1 MATDIP
7 VKSVKKALDL
17 LTILAFEDLKREGY
31 ALTALAHRMKMPV
44 NTVHN
49 LLKTMVACGY
59 LAQTESGTYGIG
71 PRMTDMGRLNGMLS
85 AVASP
90 RVRKRLDALCH
101 AVEEAVTMATLADG
115 RRVLLCQVDPR
126 TMVRVDAATLEER
139 CLFARPTGR
148 VLAAYASPEE
158 LTRVLAQYGMPGAEW
173 DGISSRKALVTAL
186 KKIKHRGYELIAH
199 DNSELAA
206 FAVPVVDA
214 HGVLLGSLGCY
225 APAFRCGP
233 ARYESILTQLR
244 QAAADLVE
252 MLR

>member
-1 MATDIP
+1 
-7 VKSVKKALDL
+7 
-17 LTILAFEDLKREGY
+17 
-31 ALTALAHRMKMPV
+31 
-44 NTVHN
+44 
-49 LLKTMVACGY
+49 
-59 LAQTESGTYGIG
+59 
-71 PRMTDMGRLNGMLS
+71 
-85 AVASP
+85 
-90 RVRKRLDALCH
+90 
-101 AVEEAVTMATLADG
+101 MATLADG
-115 RRVLLCQVDPR
+115 RRVMLCQVDPR
-126 TMVRVDAATLEER
+126 KMVRVDAATLEER

-186 KKIKHRGYELIAH
+186 EKIKHRGYELIAH